1 MGLLLPIVA
10 DDSLSMEIIS
20 LASLSLGFIFVG
32 SGNGEVA
39 STILQ
44 VMMERE
50 DKVLDEK
57 WGRFLS
63 LGLALLYLGLYL
75 SLVCGVDASLTSF
88 LYRPT

>member
-20 LASLSLGFIFVG
+20 LAALSLGFIFVG

-50 DKVLDEK
+50 DKALDEK

-75 SLVCGVDASLTSF
+75 SLIRGVDASLTSF
-88 LYRPT
+88 LHRPT

>member
-20 LASLSLGFIFVG
+20 LAALSLGFIFVG

-50 DKVLDEK
+50 DKALDEK

-75 SLVCGVDASLTSF
+75 SLVHGVGASLTKFS
-88 LYRPT
+88 YRST